1 MDRPV
6 VATARETPMSLQ
18 EPAARRHRPSA
29 LIGSA
34 AGHVAATHERSSVAD
49 LFEQYEALVDARG
62 SDEEKHALAQRIC
75 ALLAAREWS
84 DRGSQQR
91 VTRAASGACGR
102 LDDGDC
108 RVATAQELIERI
120 RSMEPDDARPR
131 RKTRGFDGA

>member
-1 MDRPV
+1 
-6 VATARETPMSLQ
+6 MSLQ

>member
-1 MDRPV
+1 
-6 VATARETPMSLQ
+6 MSLQ
-18 EPAARRHRPSA
+18 EPAARRHRTSA

-34 AGHVAATHERSSVAD
+34 AGVAATHERSSVAD

-62 SDEEKHALAQRIC
+62 SDDEKHALAQRIC

>member
-1 MDRPV
+1 
-6 VATARETPMSLQ
+6 MSLQ

-29 LIGSA
+29 LVGSA
-34 AGHVAATHERSSVAD
+34 AGHAAATHERSSVAD